1 MFQKSAIAALLLH
14 VCASIATAHPA
25 PYSYVDVELDRRGV
39 RGAVVVHVFDVAHE
53 LGGDRPEAFLDPRG
67 AQAIQGALHALLA
80 GRMRLTGDGAV
91 LALAWGNVQVDAAR
105 QGLRVPFTARDEVP
119 FTLDVRARLF
129 PYDAQHQTF
138 VNIYEGERLRD
149 QAILDASRVEYRY
162 AVGTAGGLGTVA
174 ARFLEA
180 GIGHILVGP
189 DHVLFI
195 VALVVLGGGL
205 ARLFTIVTAFTA
217 GHSVTLS
224 LAATG
229 LLTLPARVVEPAIAL
244 SVVVVGLDNLLFD
257 GRARRD
263 LRPVAAG
270 AFGLVHG
277 FGFAS
282 VLQEFGLPSSALG
295 LSLASFN
302 LGVEIGQL
310 GIVVLVAGVVWA
322 LRRHSIVVAHRV
334 AMAASVLVVLAGAW
348 WFVER
353 I

>member
-1 MFQKSAIAALLLH
+1 MFQKSALAALLLS
-14 VCASIATAHPA
+14 VCASLATAHPA

-39 RGAVVVHVFDVAHE
+39 RGAVVVHVFDIAHE
-53 LGGDRPEAFLDPRG
+53 VGGDRPEAFLDPRA
-67 AQAIQGALHALLA
+67 AQAIQGPLHALLA
-80 GRMRLTGDGAV
+80 GRLHLIGDGTV
-91 LALAWGNVQVDAAR
+91 LALAWGDVQVDAAR

-119 FTLDVRARLF
+119 STLDVRARLF

-149 QAILDASRVEYRY
+149 QAILDTNRVAYRY
-162 AVGTAGGLGTVA
+162 AVGTAAGPGPVA
-174 ARFLEA
+174 ARFLQA

-189 DHVLFI
+189 DHVLFL

-205 ARLFTIVTAFTA
+205 TRLITIVTAFTV

-224 LAATG
+224 LAAIG
-229 LLTLPARVVEPAIAL
+229 WLMLPARVVEPAIAL
-244 SVVVVGLDNLLFD
+244 SVVIVGLDNLLSD
-257 GRARRD
+257 GHGRRD
-263 LRPVAAG
+263 LRPLAAG
-270 AFGLVHG
+270 GFGLVHG

-282 VLQEFGLPSSALG
+282 VLHEFGLPSSALG

-322 LRRHSIVVAHRV
+322 LRRQSRVVAHRV
-334 AMAASVLVVLAGAW
+334 AMATSALVVLAGAW